1 MTNTGDN
8 KVARRVFFSF
18 HFDNDYLRTQ
28 QVRNMGALEGQPLC
42 TPNAWEEVKRKGKA
56 SIEKWIADNMYGK
69 SCVVVLVGSQTASRP
84 WVIHEIIKAW
94 DDKRGVLGI
103 RVDRL
108 LDRNGQTSAQGANP
122 FDSITIGGTT
132 RKLSSVV
139 QLITPTGSDSKAVY
153 ASISTGIEKW
163 IEDAIA
169 IRGRN

>member
-1 MTNTGDN
+1 M
-8 KVARRVFFSF
+8 ARRVFFSF
-18 HFDNDYLRTQ
+18 HFENDYWRTQ
-28 QVRNMGALEGQPLC
+28 QVRNIGALEGQPLC

-56 SIEKWIADNMYGK
+56 SIENWIADNMRGK

-94 DDKRGVLGI
+94 NDRRGVLGI

-108 LDRNGQTSAQGANP
+108 LDRNGQISVAGSNP
-122 FDSITIGGTT
+122 FDSITIGDTG
-132 RKLSSVV
+132 RKLSLVV
-139 QLITPTGSDSKAVY
+139 PLITPPGRDSKSVY
-153 ASISTGIEKW
+153 ASISSGIENW

>member
-1 MTNTGDN
+1 M
-8 KVARRVFFSF
+8 ARRVFFSF
-18 HFDNDYLRTQ
+18 HFDNDYWRTQ
-28 QVRNMGALEGQPLC
+28 QVRNMGTLEGQSIC

-69 SCVVVLVGSQTASRP
+69 SCVVVLVGSQTATRP
-84 WVIHEIIKAW
+84 WVIHEIIKGW

-103 RVDRL
+103 RVDKL
-108 LDRNGQTSAQGANP
+108 LDSNSKSSSPGANP
-122 FDSITIGGTT
+122 FDSITIGGTS

-139 QLITPTGSDSKAVY
+139 PLITPTGNDSKTVY
-153 ASISTGIEKW
+153 GSIANGIEQW